1 MAQLV
6 ALQPVRTIHS
16 QAQQQ
21 QQQQQQA
28 NKRKAETIDSP
39 PPQEDEQRV
48 AKRRQ
53 VAEMIEE
60 LIQESSAREIQEK
73 DQQLQQQAK
82 QIQELQ
88 QDNKKLEAEKSNSV
102 QFADS
107 YVNKLED
114 ALKASE
120 AQEVVLDDT
129 KLKLATAVS
138 ANATIS
144 TAVAQLQQDIAKLE
158 RESTE
163 AKAQRQQD
171 IAKLERE
178 KMEAKALLKQ
188 DIATLQR
195 EATEAKAQRQQDI
208 AKLEQ
213 EATEAKAQLKQDL
226 AKRQQDF
233 DKLKQE
239 ATEAKDQLN
248 QDLAKRQLYIAKLE
262 QEATEAKDH
271 LKQDLAQRQQD
282 FDKLKQEATEA
293 KAQFKQDFDKLN
305 QEATEAKAQFKQ
317 DFDKLKQEATEAKA
331 QFKQDFD
338 KLNQE
343 ATEAKAQFKQDFDKL
358 KQEATEAKDQLNQDL
373 AQRQQDLDK
382 LKQDLAQ
389 TNAINAEL
397 AAKEAVADKS
407 LARAYLLTMTNADLT
422 AELQKCQDSV
432 AEKVASST
440 QLLKDSEVELQNE
453 VARLDQQLK
462 QQTTDIAASQ
472 TLLDQEKAKVLA
484 LREQMVDMNARI
496 QELQAAQQAP
506 PQRPDTTCRPF
517 LSFAATVGGG
527 GTAVHPHQQQGHCG
541 YPRQQHIQPVYIVP
555 PQSGQ
560 LNQPRGNEWSRNPPL
575 GPKQQDVGQV
585 FAGAGE
591 GFLAQVGGDG
601 ELPLHNPTDAARLG
615 GANYNAAAP
624 PQVSAGVPQGGQAA
638 DENDEEGEVDDA
650 EDEEG
655 EVNNENLFGDAD
667 RDTHPNSGSV
677 WPETPAQF
685 LRQDDDDEN
694 T

>member
-271 LKQDLAQRQQD
+271 LKQDLAQRQ
-282 FDKLKQEATEA
+282 
-293 KAQFKQDFDKLN
+293 
-305 QEATEAKAQFKQ
+305 Q